1 MFYSF
6 YNNAHYLS
14 LSPYYGGGER
24 GRRCAVPGA
33 CETQDCEWADFG
45 DWQQCNAT
53 CGGGIEFRERTIG
66 IEAQNGG
73 KNCSGDAREEKQ
85 CNTFG
90 CPGTRNLLLIIN
102 LSYIN

>member
-1 MFYSF
+1 MYVCILYVMYICLVLIFYT
-6 YNNAHYLS
+6 NNILV
-14 LSPYYGGGER
+14 LI
-24 GRRCAVPGA
+24 V
-33 CETQDCEWADFG
+33 DCVWDDFG

-66 IEAQNGG
+66 TEAQHGG

-90 CPGTRNLLLIIN
+90 CPGTINLLLIIN
-102 LSYIN
+102 LSYMPREC